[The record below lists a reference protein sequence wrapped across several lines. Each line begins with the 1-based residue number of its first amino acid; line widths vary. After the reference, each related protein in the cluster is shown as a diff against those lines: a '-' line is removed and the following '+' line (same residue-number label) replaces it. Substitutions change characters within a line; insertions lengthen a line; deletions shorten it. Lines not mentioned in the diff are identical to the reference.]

1 MGNNH
6 VSEPGEVYLTKLKAT
21 AYFYFRCFS
30 IYKQVESVLN
40 LQRDKKFAGVARFLW
55 SSGHVNGVGLGNRG
69 VVSLSFICKLNHNFF
84 PSMFIKL
91 FTIING

>member
-40 LQRDKKFAGVARFLW
+40 LQTKGLKSCRGGSFSSEQWPCNWSGV
-55 SSGHVNGVGLGNRG
+55 
-69 VVSLSFICKLNHNFF
+69 KE
-84 PSMFIKL
+84 
-91 FTIING
+91 